1 MKEKN
6 IVGDNIRKLR
16 IKAGFTQ
23 EELALRSGLSQ
34 GYINQLESGKRRF
47 TQKTLELIAEALSIP
62 ITELFRE
69 GETPKAPAIAE
80 KVESYRKRRPDK
92 REFLSLLK
100 ELPDHIAEHYLIL
113 LRLEREVWTSTL
125 PKKTSS

>member
-1 MKEKN
+1 MKGKN
-6 IVGDNIRKLR
+6 IVGNNIRKLR
-16 IKAGFTQ
+16 INACFTQ

-69 GETPKAPAIAE
+69 GEIPKTPVIA
-80 KVESYRKRRPDK
+80 KKNGNYGKKRPDK
-92 REFLSLLK
+92 KEFLCLLK

-113 LRLEREVWTSTL
+113 LRLERELWASTL